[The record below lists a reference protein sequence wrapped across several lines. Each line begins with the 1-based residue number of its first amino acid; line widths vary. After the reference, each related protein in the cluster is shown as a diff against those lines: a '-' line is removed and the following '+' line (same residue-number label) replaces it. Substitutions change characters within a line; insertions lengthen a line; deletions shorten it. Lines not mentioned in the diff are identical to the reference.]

1 MLVHELL
8 SKLTFSDQHETTKII
23 VLRLGEILY
32 DSDIC
37 NVYELCQLLNSEV
50 LEFNDH
56 VVQNFTYSNYRKRI
70 VEVQVC

>member
-8 SKLTFSDQHETTKII
+8 SKLTFSDQHEATKII

-37 NVYELCQLLNSEV
+37 NVHTLCELLNSEV

-70 VEVQVC
+70 LEVQIC

>member
-1 MLVHELL
+1 MLTHELL
-8 SKLTFSDQHETTKII
+8 SKLNFNDQHEAIKII
-23 VLRLGEILY
+23 VLRLGEVLY

-37 NVYELCQLLNSEV
+37 NVHELCQLLNSEV